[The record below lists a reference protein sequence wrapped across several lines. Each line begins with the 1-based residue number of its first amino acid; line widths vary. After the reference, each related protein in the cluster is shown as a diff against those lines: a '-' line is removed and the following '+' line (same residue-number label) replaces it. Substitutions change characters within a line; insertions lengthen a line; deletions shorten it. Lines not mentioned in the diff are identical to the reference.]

1 MEIESTPI
9 SISTLAARN
18 GLKGQTLRKQYKEK
32 ISDYRNWDQ
41 LEHAEEY
48 ILFPE
53 NLGTD
58 MSLDE
63 TCLSNGDVYTIL
75 TNKAAHGGK
84 GALAAMIRGVATDVV
99 SAVLKKMPLG
109 RRLKVNTV
117 TTDLSSAMM
126 LTVRKTFPR
135 ASLINDRF
143 HVQQLVSEAVDQLRI
158 RHRWEVLEAENK
170 AIREHRALRKSARTK
185 EERELVGQWEP
196 ERMDNGETMPQ
207 IMARSRHIV
216 LKHKSK
222 WNEQQRQRAEI
233 LFAKFPD
240 LETAYNLSLK
250 LVDIFNRHSTPAV
263 ARLNLARWYNKV
275 EEFGDNQFSKVL
287 ETFENNS
294 LTIINYFERRLT
306 NASAESFNAKIKAF
320 RTQFRGVGDIRF
332 FMFRLAT
339 LYS

>member
-1 MEIESTPI
+1 MEIESTPT

-32 ISDYRNWDQ
+32 ISGYRNWNQ

-48 ILFPE
+48 MLYPE
-53 NLGTD
+53 NLGSD

-84 GALAAMIRGVATDVV
+84 GTVAAMIRGVATDVV
-99 SAVLKKMPLG
+99 SSVLKKIPLSK
-109 RRLKVNTV
+109 RLKVKTV

-126 LTVRKTFPR
+126 LTVRKTFPG
-135 ASLINDRF
+135 ATLINDRF
-143 HVQQLVSEAVDQLRI
+143 HVQQLISEAVDQLRI

-170 AIREHRALRKSARTK
+170 AIREHRARRKAAKTK
-185 EERELVGQWEP
+185 EERELIGQWEP
-196 ERMDNGETMPQ
+196 ERMDNGETLPQ

-216 LKHKSK
+216 LKHESN
-222 WNEQQRQRAEI
+222 WNEQQRQRAKI

-240 LETAYNLSLK
+240 LETAYNLFLK
-250 LVDIFNRHSTPAV
+250 LVEIFNKKSTPAV
-263 ARLNLARWYNKV
+263 ARLNLAKWYNDV
-275 EEFGDNQFSKVL
+275 EAFGDNQFNKVL
-287 ETFENNS
+287 ETFENHNT
-294 LTIINYFERRLT
+294 TIINYFEQRLT

-320 RTQFRGVGDIRF
+320 RTQFRGVGDIKF